1 MKQYLRYVGKR
12 LLQAI
17 PMLLVVTIVVFLIV
31 HALPGDPSITYA
43 GVMATEDQL
52 EEIRRRFGWDKPLP
66 VQYVLYMRNLVRGN
80 LGISLFTSNPVLED
94 IKSRFPAT
102 LELVL
107 YSLTVAL
114 TLGVPLGMLTAAKG
128 EGVMDWL
135 ADKVTFIYSLLAG
148 ALPDF
153 WWALMLIYVLFYR
166 LRVAPAPM
174 GRISILVEAPRTITG
189 MYALDSLLTLNWPA
203 LKSSLTQLALPVGTM
218 SFFVL
223 GPVMKITRESV
234 NEALNSNYVRFAR
247 QCGLSGWDVAMY
259 ALRNALT
266 TVITVTGIFLAYLM
280 GAAVLI
286 ENVFAWGG
294 LGQYAVSSVTQSD
307 YFAIQGV
314 ILVMSAFS
322 LLVYLLVDLL
332 YAAVD
337 PRVRLD

>member
-1 MKQYLRYVGKR
+1 MNQYLRYVGKR

-17 PMLLVVTIVVFLIV
+17 PLLLAVTVVVFVIV
-31 HALPGDPSITYA
+31 HALPGDPAVTYA
-43 GVMATEDQL
+43 GVLATEDQL
-52 EEIRRRFGWDKPLP
+52 ERIRERMGWDRPLP
-66 VQYVLYMRNLVRGN
+66 VQYVIYMRNLLQGD
-80 LGISLFTSNPVLED
+80 LGISLFSSNPVLED

-102 LELVL
+102 LELIL
-107 YSLTVAL
+107 YSITVAL

-128 EGVMDWL
+128 EGVLDWL
-135 ADKVTFIYSLLAG
+135 ADKLTFVYSLLAG

-153 WWALMLIYVLFYR
+153 WWALMLVYVLFYR
-166 LRVAPAPM
+166 LRAAPAPM
-174 GRISILVEAPRTITG
+174 GRIAILVEPPTTITG
-189 MYALDSLLTLNWPA
+189 MYVIDSLLTLNWAA
-203 LKSSLTQLALPVGTM
+203 LKSSLSQLALPVGTL

-223 GPVMKITRESV
+223 GPVIKITRESC

-247 QCGLSGWDVAMY
+247 QCGLSGWRVAMY

-266 TVITVTGIFLAYLM
+266 TVITVTGIFLAYLI

-294 LGQYAVSSVTQSD
+294 LGQYAVSSVINSD

-314 ILVMSAFS
+314 ILVMAAYS
-322 LLVYLLVDLL
+322 LVVYLLVDLL

-337 PRVRLD
+337 PRVRLG

>member
-1 MKQYLRYVGKR
+1 
-12 LLQAI
+12 
-17 PMLLVVTIVVFLIV
+17 MLLAVTVVVFLIV
-31 HALPGDPSITYA
+31 HALPGDPAVTYA

-52 EEIRRRFGWDKPLP
+52 EEIRKRMGWDKPLP
-66 VQYVLYMRNLVRGN
+66 AQYVIYMRNLLQGD
-80 LGISLFTSNPVLED
+80 LGVSLFTSKPVLED
-94 IKSRFPAT
+94 IRSRFPAT
-102 LELVL
+102 LELIL
-107 YSLTVAL
+107 YSLTLAVG
-114 TLGVPLGMLTAAKG
+114 LGVPLGMLTAAKG
-128 EGVMDWL
+128 EGIVDWL
-135 ADKVTFIYSLLAG
+135 VDKLTFVYSLLAG

-153 WWALMLIYVLFYR
+153 WWALMLVYVLFYR

-174 GRISILVEAPRTITG
+174 GRISILVEPPTTITG
-189 MYALDSLLTLNWPA
+189 MYAIDSLLTLNWPA
-203 LKSSLTQLALPVGTM
+203 LKASLSQLALPVATM

-247 QCGLSGWDVAMY
+247 QCGLSGWRVAMY

-266 TVITVTGIFLAYLM
+266 TVITVTGIFLAYLL

-294 LGQYAVSSVTQSD
+294 LGQYAVSSVIQSD

-322 LLVYLLVDLL
+322 LVVYLLVDLL